1 MRNRL
6 PKSVYK
12 SVTATIERGAPLDPM
27 VADRRGVR
35 DERLGRVRNEG
46 RWASVRQ
53 RRASRPR
60 SGRWRVLLSG
70 GNGCRHTASLGP
82 CSRMSSA
89 RGGAG
94 VGAGIGR

>member
-35 DERLGRVRNEG
+35 DERLGVYGMRV
-46 RWASVRQ
+46 V
-53 RRASRPR
+53 
-60 SGRWRVLLSG
+60 
-70 GNGCRHTASLGP
+70 GP
-82 CSRMSSA
+82 PFGSA
-89 RGGAG
+89 EPADRGQD
-94 VGAGIGR
+94 